1 MDKYDNLGIIGEGSY
16 GVVIKCRH
24 KQSGQVGPYLLG
36 DRFKVIIYGQQLVN
50 QVPPLGLKNSIHHLI
65 PCLAPSWPLQCTLP
79 GEGIIPS
86 QL

>member
-16 GVVIKCRH
+16 GVVIKCKH

-36 DRFKVIIYGQQLVN
+36 DRFQVIIYGQQLVN

-65 PCLAPSWPLQCTLP
+65 PCLAPSWPL
-79 GEGIIPS
+79 
-86 QL
+86 